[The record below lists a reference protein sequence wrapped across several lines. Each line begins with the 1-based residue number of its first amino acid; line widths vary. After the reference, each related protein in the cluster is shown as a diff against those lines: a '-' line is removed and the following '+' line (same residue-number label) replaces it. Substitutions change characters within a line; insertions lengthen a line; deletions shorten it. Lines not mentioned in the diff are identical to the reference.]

1 MGIDESVEAQDT
13 LWGVTERSLLPTQ
26 EVLPQSV
33 RVALPTH
40 EVPSRRSF

>member
-1 MGIDESVEAQDT
+1 MGIHREKLAADS
-13 LWGVTERSLLPTQ
+13 

-40 EVPSRRSF
+40 EVPFP